1 MAMTRKV
8 ISMETKLAAIFARDA
23 AGLVPN
29 VKLLCAELG
38 ISRQTYYKYRRRYEA
53 EGLAGLTVKSTRPT
67 ISPTATPP
75 EMVAAII
82 AARAALLAEGWDY
95 GAISVRYRLLFEGL
109 AAPASRTIH
118 RVLAR
123 NGLVEIS
130 PKKRPRSSLRRFEF
144 PATDDCWQI
153 DALQYVLADGTVVAI
168 FELIDDYSRY
178 ELDTLAWPTEDTAG
192 AWECVSRAIH
202 TYGKPRMLLSDN
214 GLAFT
219 GKHMGFT
226 VMFETNLS
234 KLGVKTIT
242 SKPRHPQT
250 CGKNERAHQTL
261 RRWLKNQPPASTL
274 AELQEQ
280 LEEYRPGYN
289 NRPHQALD
297 GDTPRTRRTA
307 GIRHQPRQ
315 AAIEPPTF
323 VTTTR
328 ACTRGVIQAAATRI
342 PLGVEFAKAPVTV
355 FTTGTHVLVFQR
367 EMLLRELTI
376 NPALTYQ
383 PLTRPDGRTRVK
395 RANLSAMS

>member
-1 MAMTRKV
+1 MTRKV
-8 ISMETKLAAIFARDA
+8 ISMETKLAAIFSRDA
-23 AGLVPN
+23 AGLIPN
-29 VKLLCAELG
+29 VTALCAQLG
-38 ISRQTYYKYRRRYEA
+38 ISRQTYYKYRRRFEV

-67 ISPTATPP
+67 TSPTATSP
-75 EMVAAII
+75 ELVAAII

-118 RVLAR
+118 RVLTR

-153 DALQYVLADGTVVAI
+153 DALEYALADGTIVAV
-168 FELIDDYSRY
+168 FELIDDHSRY
-178 ELDTLAWPTEDTAG
+178 EVATLAWPTEDTAG
-192 AWECVSRAIH
+192 AWECISRAMH
-202 TYGKPRMLLSDN
+202 TYGRPRMLLSDN

-242 SKPRHPQT
+242 SAPRHPQT
-250 CGKNERAHQTL
+250 CGKNERAHQTI
-261 RRWLKNQPPASTL
+261 RRWLAKQPTAGTL
-274 AELQEQ
+274 TELQEQ
-280 LEEYRPGYN
+280 LHRYRTGYN
-289 NRPHQALD
+289 DRPHQALN

-307 GIRHQPRQ
+307 GMRHQPTQ
-315 AAIEPPTF
+315 AAIDPPTF

-328 ACTRGVIQAAATRI
+328 ASKRGTIQAAATRI

-355 FTTGTHVLVFQR
+355 FTTGTHVLVFQHD
-367 EMLLRELTI
+367 MLLRELTI
-376 NPALTYQ
+376 NPALRYQ
-383 PLTRPDGRTRVK
+383 PLTRPDGRTKVK
-395 RANLSAMS
+395 RGHLSAMS